1 MAACDDVGKAN
12 QKQGPHKKING
23 WKFVPG
29 RLVAGSLRAGYIT
42 MVVRGLK
49 IISHEIILYNEATI
63 QRAPAL
69 RGFWDLKKNSGTQNS
84 H

>member
-42 MVVRGLK
+42 MVVKDLK
-49 IISHEIILYNEATI
+49 IISHEIILYNEA
-63 QRAPAL
+63 L
-69 RGFWDLKKNSGTQNS
+69 YRGPLPYVDFGTWKNSIM
-84 H
+84 

>member
-29 RLVAGSLRAGYIT
+29 RLVAGSQRAGYIT
-42 MVVRGLK
+42 MVVRGL
-49 IISHEIILYNEATI
+49 EIINHESILYTLASI
-63 QRAPAL
+63 
-69 RGFWDLKKNSGTQNS
+69 LKSAFQGLEYV
-84 H
+84 